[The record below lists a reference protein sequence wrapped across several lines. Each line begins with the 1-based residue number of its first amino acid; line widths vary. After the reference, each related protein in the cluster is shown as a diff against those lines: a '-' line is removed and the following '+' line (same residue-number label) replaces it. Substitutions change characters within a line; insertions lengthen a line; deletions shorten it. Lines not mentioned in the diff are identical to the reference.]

1 MEAVPVRDIVAERML
16 TPPPIDVSPYIDRIL
31 QTYGERVVGIFMY
44 GSMLSDVTKSQ
55 TSFPD
60 FFVITDGY
68 RKVFRRFSHW
78 LWAHFLPPH
87 IYHLRLDERRN
98 CKYNLVS
105 LRRFERETSRR
116 AKDIY
121 ILGRFCKRVSLVY
134 ARDEESRRR
143 LLDCCA
149 NAVASCVPWALRG
162 MSGPFD
168 REQFVLATLNL
179 SYAGETRVEAAS
191 KVPKLYAA
199 EKAYYDAVIPRLLDG
214 HAERQHWVRSL
225 GNGGF
230 EPTGGRLAR
239 FLRGLRLAWFLKKS
253 RIRGILRWPKF
264 LITVDEWVDII
275 LAKIERTKGI
285 KLEVTE
291 RQRRHPLIFGWPHLF
306 RLIKAGA
313 IGSTSRPP
321 DKNAISKEKKDQ

>member
-1 MEAVPVRDIVAERML
+1 MEAKTVRDIVAERML
-16 TPPPIDVSPYIDRIL
+16 TPPPIDVTPYIERIL
-31 QTYGERVVGIFMY
+31 QTYGDRVVGIFMY

-68 RKVFRRFSHW
+68 RKVFRKFSHW

-105 LRRFERETSRR
+105 LRRFERETSNR

-134 ARDEESRRR
+134 ARDEECRQR

-149 NAVASCVPWALRG
+149 RAVESCVPWALRG

-168 REQFVLATLNL
+168 REQFILATLNL
-179 SYAGETRVEAAS
+179 SYAGETRVEAAT

-199 EKAYYDAVIPRLLDG
+199 EKSYYDAVIPAFLQQ
-214 HAERQHWVRSL
+214 HAAQEHRVRQVGEDR
-225 GNGGF
+225 F
-230 EPTGGRLAR
+230 EPVGGRLRR
-239 FLRGLRLAWFLKKS
+239 FFCAFRLAWFLKKS

-264 LITVDEWVDII
+264 LITVDEWIDII

-285 KLEVTE
+285 KLEVTP
-291 RQRRHPLIFGWPHLF
+291 RQRRYPLIFGWPHLF
-306 RLIKAGA
+306 RLIRAGA
-313 IGSTSRPP
+313 IGSTRRPP
-321 DKNAISKEKKDQ
+321 DKDGVAK